1 MLCRGTFWLV
11 LLLVPTLSVL
21 LDYVV
26 IYSRL
31 IFKPTPIDI
40 AVEFD
45 RCTREPRLDHQ
56 LTERGLTRSNLSQ
69 FLDSHLSQ
77 YDWMAVMTRLKAVSC
92 VDARMLQ
99 GPLRGRAYG

>member
-45 RCTREPRLDHQ
+45 RCTIEPRLDQQIINRHCRKRPDNQ
-56 LTERGLTRSNLSQ
+56 QSPLEYSVRE
-69 FLDSHLSQ
+69 
-77 YDWMAVMTRLKAVSC
+77 WMR
-92 VDARMLQ
+92 
-99 GPLRGRAYG
+99 